1 MKSNSDVDFE
11 IFLEKYVLKEKYG
24 IKFKGGTKNERCF
37 KGNGRK
43 KKYS

>member
-1 MKSNSDVDFE
+1 MKLYILTSYN
-11 IFLEKYVLKEKYG
+11 I

>member
-1 MKSNSDVDFE
+1 MLILKIFSEKICAKMRNMESN
-11 IFLEKYVLKEKYG
+11 L
-24 IKFKGGTKNERCF
+24 KGGTKNERCF